1 MGWDPAE
8 YSSSVRTWI
17 HDYDE
22 LQDQVARAT
31 ADRSAA
37 SILDLGV
44 GAGETAKRVL
54 EIHPGARLVG
64 LDSSPEMLRGAA
76 QALPQDP
83 VTLLEH
89 DLGDPLPDETFDL
102 VISALAVHHL
112 EGRRKAKLFLD
123 IAQHLQPGGR
133 FVMGDVVIPNDPA
146 DALIEN
152 EDGYDFP
159 NTIDD
164 LVSWMNEAGFSSEVV
179 WTCKDLAVLRAEQ
192 PAA

>member
-1 MGWDPAE
+1 MGWDPDE
-8 YSSSVRTWI
+8 YSSSIRTWI

-31 ADRSAA
+31 AGLQAS

-44 GAGETAKRVL
+44 GAGETARRVL
-54 EIHPGARLVG
+54 EIHPGTRLLG

-76 QALPQDP
+76 QALPSDR
-83 VTLLEH
+83 VTLLDH
-89 DLGDPLPDETFDL
+89 DLGDPLPDQSFDL

-112 EGRRKAKLFLD
+112 QGERKAKLFLD
-123 IAQHLQPGGR
+123 IARHLQPGGR
-133 FVMGDVVIPNDPA
+133 FVMGDVVIPDNPA

-159 NTIDD
+159 STIDD
-164 LVSWMNEAGFSSEVV
+164 QMSWMNEAGFSPEVV
-179 WTCKDLAVLRAEQ
+179 WTCKDLAVLKAEL
-192 PAA
+192 PAT

>member
-1 MGWDPAE
+1 MAWDPDE
-8 YSSSVRTWI
+8 YSSSIRTWI

-22 LQDQVARAT
+22 LQDQVTLATVGLRAT
-31 ADRSAA
+31 

-54 EIHPGARLVG
+54 EIHPRARLVG

-76 QALPQDP
+76 QALPHDR

-89 DLGDPLPDETFDL
+89 DLADPLPDQPFDL

-112 EGRRKAKLFLD
+112 EGQRKAKLFRD
-123 IAQHLQPGGR
+123 IARHLQPGGR
-133 FVMGDVVIPNDPA
+133 FVMGDVVIPIDPA

-159 NTIDD
+159 SSVEDQLTW
-164 LVSWMNEAGFSSEVV
+164 LTGAGLSSELT
-179 WTCKDLAVLRAEQ
+179 WTCKDLAVLKGELHA
-192 PAA
+192 